1 MAGAPFQT
9 YSQRM
14 FIGGNDWRGDG
25 DKPEARTPSEIA
37 GVLVMFLVLF
47 GILGAI
53 AQALD

>member
-1 MAGAPFQT
+1 
-9 YSQRM
+9 M

-25 DKPEARTPSEIA
+25 DKPEARSPSEIA

-47 GILGAI
+47 GILLAI